1 MTNLQRIK
9 RILQFNY
16 VRGVNKESVN
26 KVYRKVL
33 KEKFKDAKYY
43 ENQFKP
49 KDFKANKG

>member
-16 VRGVNKESVN
+16 KRGVNKESVN
-26 KVYRKVL
+26 EVYRKVL
-33 KEKFKDAKYY
+33 SEKFKDSKYY

-49 KDFKANKG
+49 KDYQKT